1 MSSSSVVLDYVDLTQ
16 SDGDSFVE
24 ETAQEELKEYVLSV
38 DIGPRNCAWVLMD
51 HAMNV
56 LIWEKFEFDS
66 PFTAHSLSGQTS
78 KKVDQLMQRLPPTL
92 TFDVVIERQMTY
104 NQRFSAV
111 NSVIEACYHCIFA
124 ERGCHTFVIHP
135 NTVKKMFNL
144 KSKKEKK
151 HDAVQRVIHI
161 LEDRTV
167 KASDEVQLMF
177 YQEEKQDDMAD
188 CMLQAVTFIR
198 NQN

>member
-1 MSSSSVVLDYVDLTQ
+1 MSSSSVVLGYVDLTQ
-16 SDGDSFVE
+16 SDDDSFLE
-24 ETAQEELKEYVLSV
+24 ETVKEELKEHVLSI

-56 LIWEKFEFDS
+56 LIWEKFEFDN

-124 ERGCHTFVIHP
+124 ERGFLTFAIHH

-144 KSKKEKK
+144 KAKKL
-151 HDAVQRVIHI
+151 DAVQRVMDL
-161 LEDRTV
+161 LENGTV
-167 KASDEVQLMF
+167 KASDELQLKF
-177 YQEEKQDDMAD
+177 YQEEKQHDMAD

-198 NQN
+198 SQN